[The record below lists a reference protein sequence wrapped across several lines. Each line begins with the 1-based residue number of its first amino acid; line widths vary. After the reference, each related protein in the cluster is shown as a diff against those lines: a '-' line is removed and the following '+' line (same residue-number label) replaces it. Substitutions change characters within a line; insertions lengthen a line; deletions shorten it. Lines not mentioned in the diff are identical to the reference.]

1 MGVGRLRVFFNTHGQ
16 GELRAYD
23 GEGTMYADDDG
34 DQMGNVTAQA
44 AGMAMD
50 EGEEEGFGDDSEMLG
65 QD

>member
-1 MGVGRLRVFFNTHGQ
+1 VTRLRVFLNTNGQ

-44 AGMAMD
+44 AGMVMD
-50 EGEEEGFGDDSEMLG
+50 EGEGEEEPFGDDSEMMG